1 MVPSDIVHT
10 EIISYERAELPRE
23 CQPRAPLG
31 STALQA
37 SPEMFQSSDP
47 SSVQTLKPIHQIPTS
62 HTSTSPLSNVS
73 QTVCSSAGPSPTV
86 SSSISGLSVSSG
98 LSPWT
103 HHPVMIEGVV
113 GSMSH
118 HDQID
123 LNLHSLTP
131 RKSHFFKTG
140 NLRAAYSDSSSL
152 RELDSSG
159 SSSSKYIPLQSPS
172 VKCNYGD

>member
-1 MVPSDIVHT
+1 MVPSDIVQT

-37 SPEMFQSSDP
+37 SPEMLQSSDP

-73 QTVCSSAGPSPTV
+73 QTVCSSAGPTV
-86 SSSISGLSVSSG
+86 SSSISGLNVSSG
-98 LSPWT
+98 LSPWS

-159 SSSSKYIPLQSPS
+159 SSSSKYIPLQSS

>member
-1 MVPSDIVHT
+1 M
-10 EIISYERAELPRE
+10 L
-23 CQPRAPLG
+23 
-31 STALQA
+31 
-37 SPEMFQSSDP
+37 QSSDP
-47 SSVQTLKPIHQIPTS
+47 SSIQTLKPIHQIPTS

-131 RKSHFFKTG
+131 H
-140 NLRAAYSDSSSL
+140 SSSL

-159 SSSSKYIPLQSPS
+159 SSSSKY
-172 VKCNYGD
+172 